1 MDESLRIVG
10 PNESKDAVQV
20 AAADGATKRRVCACA
35 LALLAAASLT
45 RSVPAAGQEE
55 KKDVTWTLSGEAR
68 FRPEWRDNADLDDAI
83 DDATRQG
90 FMRLRLGV
98 SILYKDDYRIF
109 FQAQDARVAGE
120 EASPTSNEKNLD
132 LHQGFLEIGRAGL
145 EGLSLTLGRQEWRY
159 GEERLIGAANWT
171 NVGRSFD
178 GVRARYSRRSFW
190 IDGLAARIA
199 TRPDPAGPPP
209 GPATTGSDLFGLYG
223 HGSARQGAEYQAYWL
238 LFKDHIPQAGET
250 GVVSDSA
257 IHAFGVRG
265 KDHFGPVDFTVEGA
279 LERGRLF
286 GDDLR
291 ARAAAAIVGYTVGS
305 RPKVRFL
312 SGYDYATGDRNPTD
326 GRQGEFFNFFPTN
339 HALYGYIDYQGW
351 RNLRSPWGG
360 FGLTAGRHYVQA
372 KVHRFGL
379 DQARGPWKSED
390 GRSVLGSDSTGR
402 SGTSVGREIDLT
414 WRYAWKEKASIEAG
428 YAHFVPGRFARLTRG
443 DDPSDWGYLMV
454 TAGF

>member
-1 MDESLRIVG
+1 M
-10 PNESKDAVQV
+10 
-20 AAADGATKRRVCACA
+20 TKRRIGTGV
-35 LALLAAASLT
+35 LALLCAAIGA

-55 KKDVTWTLSGEAR
+55 RKDVTWTLTGEAR
-68 FRPEWRDNADLDDAI
+68 YRPEWRDNADLDDAI
-83 DDATRQG
+83 DDETRQA

-98 SILYKDDYRIF
+98 SVAYKSDYRAFVQI
-109 FQAQDARVAGE
+109 QDSRVAGE

-132 LHQGFLEIGRAGL
+132 LHQGFLEVGRAA
-145 EGLSLTLGRQEWRY
+145 SDRVNLTLGRQEWRY

-178 GVRARYSRRSFW
+178 GVRARYSSRSLW

-199 TRPDPAGPPP
+199 TRPDPVGPLP

-223 HGSARQGAEYQAYWL
+223 HRSARKEAEYEAYWL
-238 LFKDHIPQAGET
+238 LFKDHLSQPGET
-250 GVVSDSA
+250 GGVSDSA

-265 KDHFGPVDFTVEGA
+265 KDRFGPVDLTVEGA

-286 GDDLR
+286 GDELR
-291 ARAAAAIVGYTVGS
+291 AGAAAAIVGYTIGS

-312 SGYDYATGDRNPTD
+312 GGYDYATGDRDPAD
-326 GRQGEFFNFFPTN
+326 GRQNEFFNFFPTN

-351 RNLRSPWGG
+351 RNLHSPWAGV
-360 FGLTAGRHYVQA
+360 GLTAGRHYVQA

-390 GRSVLGSDSTGR
+390 GRSVLGFDSTGG
-402 SGTSVGREIDLT
+402 SGTNIGREVDLN
-414 WRYAWKEKASIEAG
+414 WRYAWQEKATIEAG
-428 YAHFVPGRFARLTRG
+428 YARFAPGRFARLTRG
-443 DDPSDWGYLMV
+443 ADASDWGYVML